1 MDKYT
6 KEVVQAQL
14 NAEAAV
20 MKELEEVYRA
30 ALDAINE
37 RIKLLQTGEIT
48 QSTIYHIEYQ
58 KTLKAQ
64 ISAILD
70 KLQADEYTSLEKYLT
85 DNYNIGF
92 AGSAYAMHGQGVPV
106 LLPIDKNAV
115 YKAIVADTK
124 LTHPMYKEIGLDMA
138 KLKKTVTHE
147 ISRGI
152 ASGLNYKAMAR
163 NIQAAAKIPQD
174 RAKAIARTDG
184 HRVLEASAEDARQ
197 AAKARGAD
205 VVKQWDATMDG
216 NTRDTHRQLDGQI
229 RETNEPFT
237 LGSKSAM
244 YPGSFG
250 IPEEDCNCR
259 CIATTRARW
268 ELDED
273 ELNTLKERAAFFG
286 LDKTNDF
293 EEFKEKYLKASEDF
307 PKENNSRKA
316 AETLKKEEKS
326 GIIKDK
332 VEHSFEQQEE
342 AEMSKLHELQKE
354 IKQYDKALETNAR
367 LQDETLDFKEI
378 IRLESEYDEI
388 AAKRWSAVRMVDAVK
403 EKIDSIRHEKT
414 WYKYEKPFATLKA
427 VADVEQAIINKGW
440 FNGKVSLQGIPLD
453 TAKSIAASFNRVF
466 STYPKLSGK
475 LKGLHTSSLGVN
487 TWAGFSPDTQKI
499 LIGHSIYSADVETI
513 KKKYAQAVASG
524 YFPIG
529 TDYRSIFVHE
539 MGHAI
544 DYFIGNYKDVER
556 ISYGMVHDYL
566 TGVAGLKSAYGNKAR
581 EYIKENVSRYA
592 DTNPKELFAEC
603 FSEYLTSQHP
613 RDMAK
618 WYGEKTEAEYKEWLE

>member
-1 MDKYT
+1 
-6 KEVVQAQL
+6 
-14 NAEAAV
+14 
-20 MKELEEVYRA
+20 MKELESVYKA

-37 RIKLLQTGEIT
+37 RIRLLQTGEIT

-106 LLPIDKNAV
+106 LMPIDKNAV
-115 YKAIVADTK
+115 YKAIVTDTK
-124 LTHPMYKEIGLDMA
+124 LTHPLYKEIGLDMA

-152 ASGLNYKAMAR
+152 ASGLSYKAMAR

-205 VVKQWDATMDG
+205 VVKQWDATLDG

-273 ELNTLKERAAFFG
+273 ELNTLKERAQFFG
-286 LDKTNDF
+286 LDKTKDF
-293 EEFKEKYLKASEDF
+293 DEFKEKYI
-307 PKENNSRKA
+307 KA
-316 AETLKKEEKS
+316 AETLKNEGKS
-326 GIIKDK
+326 GKIEVDNSGLVMDQKQFGKKIGKHAKDFNLDASLEADRKKMLDIITDIRDNAT
-332 VEHSFEQQEE
+332 EQRIGYWRGQPEE
-342 AEMSKLHELQKE
+342 VLFF
-354 IKQYDKALETNAR
+354 IKGR
-367 LQDETLDFKEI
+367 
-378 IRLESEYDEI
+378 
-388 AAKRWSAVRMVDAVK
+388 
-403 EKIDSIRHEKT
+403 
-414 WYKYEKPFATLKA
+414 
-427 VADVEQAIINKGW
+427 DVVI
-440 FNGKVSLQGIPLD
+440 
-453 TAKSIAASFNRVF
+453 T
-466 STYPKLSGK
+466 KLSGE
-475 LKGLHTSSLGVN
+475 
-487 TWAGFSPDTQKI
+487 FI
-499 LIGHSIYSADVETI
+499 TI
-513 KKKYAQAVASG
+513 MEGGS
-524 YFPIG
+524 
-529 TDYRSIFVHE
+529 E
-539 MGHAI
+539 
-544 DYFIGNYKDVER
+544 NER
-556 ISYGMVHDYL
+556 V
-566 TGVAGLKSAYGNKAR
+566 KNAR
-581 EYIKENVSRYA
+581 KR
-592 DTNPKELFAEC
+592 
-603 FSEYLTSQHP
+603 
-613 RDMAK
+613 
-618 WYGEKTEAEYKEWLE
+618 

>member
-20 MKELEEVYRA
+20 MKELEKVYRA

-115 YKAIVADTK
+115 YKAIVTDTK
-124 LTHPMYKEIGLDMA
+124 LTHPLYKEIGLDMA

-197 AAKARGAD
+197 LAKARGAD

-273 ELNTLKERAAFFG
+273 ELNILKERAAFFG

-316 AETLKKEEKS
+316 AETLKKEGKS
-326 GIIKDK
+326 GIINSRGITPRTLPNGLRTSPM
-332 VEHSFEQQEE
+332 HILTE
-342 AEMSKLHELQKE
+342 AEIKSVLNDAEKLKIPQSILRFNEKAQTGFYDDEGLIYIRGDILPDVQSKILRDNLSQ
-354 IKQYDKALETNAR
+354 
-367 LQDETLDFKEI
+367 
-378 IRLESEYDEI
+378 
-388 AAKRWSAVRMVDAVK
+388 
-403 EKIDSIRHEKT
+403 
-414 WYKYEKPFATLKA
+414 KA
-427 VADVEQAIINKGW
+427 VLAHEYYGHYLSHPSPFRIGDWRDEFMASYKASINAP
-440 FNGKVSLQGIPLD
+440 NLTDEERRMLMLD
-453 TAKSIAASFNRVF
+453 AYDRAKEA
-466 STYPKLSGK
+466 
-475 LKGLHTSSLGVN
+475 GV
-487 TWAGFSPDTQKI
+487 T
-499 LIGHSIYSADVETI
+499 V
-513 KKKYAQAVASG
+513 KY
-524 YFPIG
+524 
-529 TDYRSIFVHE
+529 
-539 MGHAI
+539 
-544 DYFIGNYKDVER
+544 NK
-556 ISYGMVHDYL
+556 
-566 TGVAGLKSAYGNKAR
+566 KAR
-581 EYIKENVSRYA
+581 ELI
-592 DTNPKELFAEC
+592 
-603 FSEYLTSQHP
+603 
-613 RDMAK
+613 
-618 WYGEKTEAEYKEWLE
+618 YGHD

>member
-64 ISAILD
+64 VTAILD

-106 LLPIDKNAV
+106 LMPIDKNAV
-115 YKAIVADTK
+115 YKAIVTDTK
-124 LTHPMYKEIGLDMA
+124 LTHPLYKEIGLDMA

-163 NIQAAAKIPQD
+163 NIQAAAKIPQE

-184 HRVLEASAEDARQ
+184 HRVLEASADDARQ

-216 NTRDTHRQLDGQI
+216 DTRDTHRQLDGQI

-273 ELNTLKERAAFFG
+273 ELRVLEAKATFFQ
-286 LDKTNDF
+286 LDKTKSF
-293 EEFKEKYLKASEDF
+293 EEFKEKYLKA
-307 PKENNSRKA
+307 
-316 AETLKKEEKS
+316 AETIEKS
-326 GIIKDK
+326 PR
-332 VEHSFEQQEE
+332 ES
-342 AEMSKLHELQKE
+342 
-354 IKQYDKALETNAR
+354 
-367 LQDETLDFKEI
+367 I
-378 IRLESEYDEI
+378 IRIGANHISDKGFYVHNDKIEYFALKEGAKHARDFFELGYTKESTERLLHDIEAGYDV
-388 AAKRWSAVRMVDAVK
+388 S
-403 EKIDSIRHEKT
+403 
-414 WYKYEKPFATLKA
+414 KA
-427 VADVEQAIINKGW
+427 ENETVI
-440 FNGKVSLQGIPLD
+440 NGKKRFVIYM
-453 TAKSIAASFNRVF
+453 N
-466 STYPKLSGK
+466 
-475 LKGLHTSSLGVN
+475 LGV
-487 TWAGFSPDTQKI
+487 DQKKRFRTVWEDEGKGI
-499 LIGHSIYSADVETI
+499 VPRLITV
-513 KKKYAQAVASG
+513 
-524 YFPIG
+524 F
-529 TDYRSIFVHE
+529 R
-539 MGHAI
+539 
-544 DYFIGNYKDVER
+544 KD
-556 ISYGMVHDYL
+556 
-566 TGVAGLKSAYGNKAR
+566 
-581 EYIKENVSRYA
+581 
-592 DTNPKELFAEC
+592 
-603 FSEYLTSQHP
+603 
-613 RDMAK
+613 
-618 WYGEKTEAEYKEWLE
+618 

>member
-1 MDKYT
+1 MDKRT
-6 KEVVQAQL
+6 KQVIEAQL

-163 NIQAAAKIPQD
+163 NIQAAAKIPQE

-273 ELNTLKERAAFFG
+273 ELNILKERAAFFG

-293 EEFKEKYLKASEDF
+293 EEFKEKYLKASEKIEKSDKKVYNSGAISGAYNEKNDPGSKKRDAHAEKYYAELRNSSKKHF
-307 PKENNSRKA
+307 VDAVSKNAAVSAEIASKAFKHIFEDKHDLDKGFTYFEPDYYMAESFRRLRTNDHIQEHDLILLRHEALEYDIMHANPDMSYEEAHRMAEKEYNYKKA
-316 AETLKKEEKS
+316 LIEWLKKE
-326 GIIKDK
+326 
-332 VEHSFEQQEE
+332 
-342 AEMSKLHELQKE
+342 
-354 IKQYDKALETNAR
+354 
-367 LQDETLDFKEI
+367 
-378 IRLESEYDEI
+378 
-388 AAKRWSAVRMVDAVK
+388 
-403 EKIDSIRHEKT
+403 
-414 WYKYEKPFATLKA
+414 
-427 VADVEQAIINKGW
+427 
-440 FNGKVSLQGIPLD
+440 GK
-453 TAKSIAASFNRVF
+453 
-466 STYPKLSGK
+466 
-475 LKGLHTSSLGVN
+475 
-487 TWAGFSPDTQKI
+487 
-499 LIGHSIYSADVETI
+499 
-513 KKKYAQAVASG
+513 
-524 YFPIG
+524 
-529 TDYRSIFVHE
+529 
-539 MGHAI
+539 
-544 DYFIGNYKDVER
+544 
-556 ISYGMVHDYL
+556 
-566 TGVAGLKSAYGNKAR
+566 
-581 EYIKENVSRYA
+581 
-592 DTNPKELFAEC
+592 
-603 FSEYLTSQHP
+603 
-613 RDMAK
+613 
-618 WYGEKTEAEYKEWLE
+618 

>member
-1 MDKYT
+1 MDKRT

-14 NAEAAV
+14 NAESAV
-20 MKELEEVYRA
+20 MKELEKVYRA

-37 RIKLLQTGEIT
+37 RIRLLQTGEIT

-64 ISAILD
+64 VSAILD

-92 AGSAYAMHGQGVPV
+92 AGAAYVMHGQSVPV

-124 LTHPMYKEIGLDMA
+124 LTHPLYKEIGLDMT
-138 KLKKTVTHE
+138 KLKKTVTQE

-152 ASGLNYKAMAR
+152 ATNLSYKEIAR
-163 NIQAAAKIPQD
+163 NIETAAKIPKD

-205 VVKQWDATMDG
+205 VLKQWDATMDG
-216 NTRDTHRQLDGQI
+216 DTRDTHRQLDGQI

-273 ELNTLKERAAFFG
+273 ELNILKERAAFFG

-316 AETLKKEEKS
+316 AETLKKEGKS
-326 GIIKDK
+326 GIIDT
-332 VEHSFEQQEE
+332 
-342 AEMSKLHELQKE
+342 SKNVIADA
-354 IKQYDKALETNAR
+354 IKNGLVKTTVNR
-367 LQDETLDFKEI
+367 
-378 IRLESEYDEI
+378 ESQ
-388 AAKRWSAVRMVDAVK
+388 RRHM
-403 EKIDSIRHEKT
+403 IDSPDYKT
-414 WYKYEKPFATLKA
+414 GRSYMYGTL
-427 VADVEQAIINKGW
+427 EEINKLI
-440 FNGKVSLQGIPLD
+440 SE
-453 TAKSIAASFNRVF
+453 
-466 STYPKLSGK
+466 
-475 LKGLHTSSLGVN
+475 
-487 TWAGFSPDTQKI
+487 
-499 LIGHSIYSADVETI
+499 LIG
-513 KKKYAQAVASG
+513 K
-524 YFPIG
+524 
-529 TDYRSIFVHE
+529 
-539 MGHAI
+539 
-544 DYFIGNYKDVER
+544 
-556 ISYGMVHDYL
+556 
-566 TGVAGLKSAYGNKAR
+566 GVAVLDRKGAWTH
-581 EYIKENVSRYA
+581 KERVQASKVVGKHI
-592 DTNPKELFAEC
+592 DKETGTETETHAAMIVY
-603 FSEYLTSQHP
+603 SNTGTHIYP
-613 RDMAK
+613 R
-618 WYGEKTEAEYKEWLE
+618 KEEDE

>member
-1 MDKYT
+1 MDKRT
-6 KEVVQAQL
+6 KEVVQAGL
-14 NAEAAV
+14 NAEQAV
-20 MKELEEVYRA
+20 MKELESVYKA

-70 KLQADEYTSLEKYLT
+70 KLQADEYTNLEKYLT

-106 LLPIDKNAV
+106 LMPIDKNAV
-115 YKAIVADTK
+115 YKAIVTDTK
-124 LTHPMYKEIGLDMA
+124 LTHPLYKEIGLDMA

-205 VVKQWDATMDG
+205 VVKQWDATLDG

-273 ELNTLKERAAFFG
+273 ELNILKDRAQFFG
-286 LDKTNDF
+286 LDKTKDF
-293 EEFKEKYLKASEDF
+293 DEFKEKYI
-307 PKENNSRKA
+307 KA
-316 AETLKKEEKS
+316 AETLKNEGKS
-326 GIIKDK
+326 GKIEVDNSGL
-332 VEHSFEQQEE
+332 V
-342 AEMSKLHELQKE
+342 MNW
-354 IKQYDKALETNAR
+354 KQFGKKIGKHAK
-367 LQDETLDFKEI
+367 DFKLDASSEADRQKMLDI
-378 IRLESEYDEI
+378 ITD
-388 AAKRWSAVRMVDAVK
+388 
-403 EKIDSIRHEKT
+403 IRSN
-414 WYKYEKPFATLKA
+414 ATEQRIGYWRGQPEEVLFFIKGR
-427 VADVEQAIINKGW
+427 DVVI
-440 FNGKVSLQGIPLD
+440 
-453 TAKSIAASFNRVF
+453 T
-466 STYPKLSGK
+466 KLSGE
-475 LKGLHTSSLGVN
+475 
-487 TWAGFSPDTQKI
+487 FI
-499 LIGHSIYSADVETI
+499 TI
-513 KKKYAQAVASG
+513 MEGGS
-524 YFPIG
+524 
-529 TDYRSIFVHE
+529 E
-539 MGHAI
+539 
-544 DYFIGNYKDVER
+544 NER
-556 ISYGMVHDYL
+556 V
-566 TGVAGLKSAYGNKAR
+566 KNAR
-581 EYIKENVSRYA
+581 KR
-592 DTNPKELFAEC
+592 
-603 FSEYLTSQHP
+603 
-613 RDMAK
+613 
-618 WYGEKTEAEYKEWLE
+618 